1 MTLCTLPTM
10 YFKEGPNGTQSTIM
24 GKSTEGREDLSLED
38 LRNAIDAFI
47 GERDWEGTGALLP
60 VVRP

>member
-1 MTLCTLPTM
+1 M

-38 LRNAIDAFI
+38 LRNAIDPFI